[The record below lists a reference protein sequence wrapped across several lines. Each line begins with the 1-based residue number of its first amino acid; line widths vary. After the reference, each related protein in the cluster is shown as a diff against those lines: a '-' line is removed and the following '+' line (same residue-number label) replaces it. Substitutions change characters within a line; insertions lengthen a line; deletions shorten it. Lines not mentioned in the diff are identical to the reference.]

1 MTETRNT
8 LPVEERR
15 KIATDRADKLRD
27 SISEYLA
34 VKDQIPTGTKLRQR
48 ILAQK
53 QKILRIL
60 GGTEKDWQD
69 WKWQMR
75 NRITTAEA
83 LAKIVNLTDAE
94 IQQIGAT
101 GAQFRWALSPYYAS
115 LMNPD
120 DPSCPVRMQAVPS
133 IEELEDEYG
142 SLDPMGEEITSPAA
156 GITRRYPDRLIINVT
171 NQCAM
176 YCRHCQRRRNIG
188 EVDKNTD
195 KDKIQASLDYIRENP
210 EIRDVLITGGD
221 SLMLGDKTLDWI
233 LGELD
238 SIEHVEIKR
247 LGSRTLV
254 TMPQRITPELCEVLE
269 RHHPV
274 YLNTQ
279 FNHPL
284 EITDDVAA
292 VCSRLAKAGVPLG
305 NQSVLLAGI
314 NDDANVMKKL
324 CHELLKVRIRP
335 YYIFHA
341 KSVKGTSHFGTSIEK
356 GLEIMDKLR
365 GQTSGLAVPTYII
378 NAPLGYGKIPIVPD
392 YLLWMS
398 PEKAVIRTW
407 EDRIIE
413 YPNRSKEL

>member
-1 MTETRNT
+1 MTNNRN

-15 KIATDRADKLRD
+15 KRANARADELRN
-27 SISEYLA
+27 SIADYLA
-34 VKDQIPTGTKLRQR
+34 VKDQIPTGTKLRHR
-48 ILAQK
+48 ISEQK
-53 QKILRIL
+53 QKILQLL
-60 GGTEKDWQD
+60 GGNEQDWQD

-75 NRITTAEA
+75 NRITNVDV
-83 LAKIVNLTDAE
+83 LAKIVNLTETE
-94 IQQIGAT
+94 IQQIKQT
-101 GAQFRWALSPYYAS
+101 GDKFRWALSPYYAS
-115 LMNPD
+115 LM
-120 DPSCPVRMQAVPS
+120 DPHDAKCPIRLQAVPC

-142 SLDPMGEEITSPAA
+142 TMDPMGEQVTSPAD

-188 EVDKNTD
+188 EVDKNTPREN
-195 KDKIQASLDYIRENP
+195 IQASLDYIRANP
-210 EIRDVLITGGD
+210 EIRDVLVTGGD
-221 SLMLGDKTLDWI
+221 SLMLDNKTLDWL

-254 TMPQRITPELCEVLE
+254 TMPQRITDELCDVLE

-274 YLNTQ
+274 YVNTQ

-284 EITDDVAA
+284 EITDEVAA
-292 VCSRLAKAGVPLG
+292 ACSRLSKAGVPLG
-305 NQSVLLAGI
+305 NQAVLLAGI
-314 NDDANVMKKL
+314 NDDAHVMKKL
-324 CHELLKVRIRP
+324 NHELLKVRIRP

-341 KSVKGTSHFGTSIEK
+341 KSVQGTSHFGTSIDK
-356 GLEIMDKLR
+356 GLEIMNKLR

-378 NAPLGYGKIPIVPD
+378 NAPQGYGKTPINPD
-392 YLLWMS
+392 YLIWLS
-398 PEKAVIRTW
+398 EEKSVLRTW

-413 YPNRSKEL
+413 YPNHKE